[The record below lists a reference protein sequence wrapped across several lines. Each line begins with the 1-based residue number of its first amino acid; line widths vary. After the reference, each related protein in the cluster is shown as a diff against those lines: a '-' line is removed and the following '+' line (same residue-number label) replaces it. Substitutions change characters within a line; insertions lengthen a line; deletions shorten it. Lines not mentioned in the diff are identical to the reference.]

1 MDTKRIFITGAGSGI
16 GKATAV
22 LFHREGWSIGAC
34 DASQSALDSLAS
46 ELAERCSIHCVD
58 VREKSELEAA
68 LAAFCIESDGQLDI
82 MFNNAGIAIG
92 GYFEDLPFGKTRQM
106 IDINLVGV
114 LNGFYAAIPYLKRTE
129 GALCI
134 STSSSAAIYGAAG
147 MATYTATK
155 YAIKGFTH
163 AMSVELSRFGVR
175 VADVMPGIIDTPLWG
190 GVRYKDGQP
199 AGTYEKIP
207 KLNAER
213 TDEGRTIAP
222 IEVARAVWKAYHGDR
237 LHWYVPEELE
247 HSDKKT
253 SADYDKRRDELLNAR
268 K

>member
-22 LFHREGWSIGAC
+22 LFHREGWTIGAC
-34 DASQSALDSLAS
+34 DSSQSALDSLSS
-46 ELAERCSIHCVD
+46 ELTERCTTHCVD

-68 LAAFCIESDGQLDI
+68 LASFCADNGGQLDI

-92 GYFEDLPFGKTRQM
+92 GYFEDLPFEKTRDM

-114 LNGFYAAIPYLKRTE
+114 LNGFYAAIPYLKLTE

-155 YAIKGFTH
+155 YAVKGFTH
-163 AMSVELSRFGVR
+163 AMSVEFSRFGVR

-190 GVRYKDGQP
+190 ACATKT
-199 AGTYEKIP
+199 AGRLVPTKKFRSSMQSEQMKV
-207 KLNAER
+207 E
-213 TDEGRTIAP
+213 
-222 IEVARAVWKAYHGDR
+222 R
-237 LHWYVPEELE
+237 LHLSRSPAPYGMPITVIVCIGTCQ
-247 HSDKKT
+247 KN
-253 SADYDKRRDELLNAR
+253 LNRVTR
-268 K
+268 KPRPITRSGGMNF